1 VAERKHTRA
10 AFAPGSFFSGGN
22 RDGLHRSGY
31 PRHMGGPTLLRCF
44 GKVAKDSAFFCGD
57 SMSAS
62 PSIAAFFDIDGTLLA
77 PPSLESRFIGYLLEQ
92 DKLSKSNVLRWMAYA
107 GRSILYDPRR
117 ALGANKQYLAGLS
130 ASLVADWADSL
141 GTGDSNPNLL
151 EVFDE
156 GLDRVRWHQ
165 SQHHR
170 VFLVSGT
177 PAPLARY
184 FASLWPVKVEAVGTE
199 LAACFGAESCVHS
212 LAVAAASGTPRTPE
226 KNLRSSI
233 WTGALAGEYMVGDAK
248 RRTLQT
254 SAMRHQLDLASCYA
268 YGDST
273 DDRAMLEAVG
283 HPAVVNP
290 SRGLARI
297 AEKRGWPMS
306 RWVSIET
313 AHGKTLTRSKIP
325 GPLPKRASAEQPRS

>member
-1 VAERKHTRA
+1 
-10 AFAPGSFFSGGN
+10 
-22 RDGLHRSGY
+22 
-31 PRHMGGPTLLRCF
+31 
-44 GKVAKDSAFFCGD
+44 
-57 SMSAS
+57 MSAS

-107 GRSILYDPRR
+107 GRSILYAPRR
-117 ALGANKQYLAGLS
+117 AFGANKQYLAGLS

-170 VFLVSGT
+170 VLLVSGT

-199 LAACFGAESCVHS
+199 LAACFGAESCVQQF
-212 LAVAAASGTPRTPE
+212 SGGRGIRHTETPRR
-226 KNLRSSI
+226 KIYVLRSGRAR
-233 WTGALAGEYMVGDAK
+233 WLANTWWEMPNVGRCK
-248 RRTLQT
+248 
-254 SAMRHQLDLASCYA
+254 LAQCAIS
-268 YGDST
+268 
-273 DDRAMLEAVG
+273 
-283 HPAVVNP
+283 
-290 SRGLARI
+290 
-297 AEKRGWPMS
+297 
-306 RWVSIET
+306 
-313 AHGKTLTRSKIP
+313 
-325 GPLPKRASAEQPRS
+325 

>member
-1 VAERKHTRA
+1 
-10 AFAPGSFFSGGN
+10 
-22 RDGLHRSGY
+22 
-31 PRHMGGPTLLRCF
+31 
-44 GKVAKDSAFFCGD
+44 
-57 SMSAS
+57 MSAS

-77 PPSLESRFIGYLLEQ
+77 PPSLEWRFIGYLLEQ

-107 GRSILYDPRR
+107 GRSILYGPRH
-117 ALGANKQYLAGLS
+117 AVGANKQYFAGLFE
-130 ASLVADWADSL
+130 SLVADWADSL
-141 GTGDSNPNLL
+141 GTDDSNPNLL

-184 FASLWPVKVEAVGTE
+184 FASLLPGKVEAVGTE
-199 LAACFGAESCVHS
+199 LAACFGAESCVDS
-212 LAVAAASGTPRTPE
+212 LAVAAESGTPRTPE
-226 KNLRSSI
+226 ENLRAPI
-233 WTGALAGEYMVGDAK
+233 WTGELAGEYMVGDAK

-290 SRGLARI
+290 SPGLARV

-306 RWVSIET
+306 RWFQWKPRT
-313 AHGKTLTRSKIP
+313 AKYLRDPKSRRFQSRPQRSN
-325 GPLPKRASAEQPRS
+325 LDHE